1 MRRIWGAT
9 LGALITVGSLGVL
22 AEPAQA
28 RPVTAPGDR
37 LPDLRMAP
45 MTDFSVEET
54 ADGERLLR
62 FDSVIVNVGKGRFEA
77 RGSRPNRGTALM
89 STKQRIY
96 NSAGRHRTV
105 STRAQM
111 YFGGDGHNHWHVR
124 DLEQFTLVRKDGEAR
139 VGTLAKHGFCFF
151 DNVPYRLGLA
161 RAPRFPY
168 YTDCGSRGDLR
179 VRMGLSVGWGDLYD
193 AQLIDQYVDIT
204 GLPDGEYR
212 MTGEADPQR
221 WFKES
226 NSRNNGTWVD
236 LDIRGT
242 SVTVLARSPRA

>member
-1 MRRIWGAT
+1 MRRIWGAA

-28 RPVTAPGDR
+28 RHRTPRDL

-45 MTDFSVEET
+45 MTNFSIEET
-54 ADGERLLR
+54 RGGRRLLR

-77 RGSRPNRGTALM
+77 RGSRPDQATELM
-89 STKQRIY
+89 RTSQRVY
-96 NSAGRHRTV
+96 NTAGRYRTV
-105 STRAQM
+105 RTAAQM
-111 YFGGDGHNHWHVR
+111 YYSGDGHDHWHVR
-124 DLEQFTLVRKDGEAR
+124 DLEQFTFVSKEGGTG

-151 DNVPYRLGLA
+151 DNVPYRLGLP

-168 YTDCGSRGDLR
+168 YSDCGNEGDLR

-193 AQLIDQYVDIT
+193 ARLIDQYVDISD
-204 GLPDGEYR
+204 LPDGRYR
-212 MTGEADPQR
+212 MTGTADPQR

-226 NSRNNGTWVD
+226 NPRNNASWVD

-242 SVTVLARSPRA
+242 DVRVLARSPRA